1 MHAVRRASAALR
13 RYRERLRAAPLHT
26 AGREQALA
34 MGKFVVVQRHPSND
48 FFMQFRNT
56 LPYDTPE
63 EFLQQLQAAT
73 NLLGA
78 FLEPSW
84 NLLGVSAAAAGGARL
99 GAGEES
105 SSEEGAR
112 ASSRHSSPC
121 LLYTSPSPRD
131 S

>member
-1 MHAVRRASAALR
+1 
-13 RYRERLRAAPLHT
+13 
-26 AGREQALA
+26 

-63 EFLQQLQAAT
+63 ECLQQLQAAT

-112 ASSRHSSPC
+112 ASSRHSSPAMNR
-121 LLYTSPSPRD
+121 SPSRSAQRSGAPSRGKARPGPRT
-131 S
+131 